1 MKGGFAMNL
10 SGKVALVTGS
20 GRNIGKATLLEL
32 ARHGCDVTVNAARNQ
47 QEVEA
52 VARQAVQLGVRAMP
66 VIADVG
72 NEEDV
77 NKMVDLVLSR
87 FGRIDILINNAGLRP
102 RRRLTEITTEEW
114 RRVLSV
120 NLEGPFYLSRAVVP
134 SMVSNGG
141 GRIIN
146 VGGLNAFRGKP
157 EWAHVCS
164 SKMGAVGLTRALAL
178 ELAPY
183 RILVNHIVPG
193 YIDTIRDTSE
203 DPLPDKAAIPLGRF
217 GMVEEIARTCAFLAS
232 DDAGFITGQVIHVN
246 GGALMI

>member
-1 MKGGFAMNL
+1 
-10 SGKVALVTGS
+10 
-20 GRNIGKATLLEL
+20 
-32 ARHGCDVTVNAARNQ
+32 
-47 QEVEA
+47 
-52 VARQAVQLGVRAMP
+52 
-66 VIADVG
+66 
-72 NEEDV
+72 
-77 NKMVDLVLSR
+77 
-87 FGRIDILINNAGLRP
+87 
-102 RRRLTEITTEEW
+102 
-114 RRVLSV
+114 
-120 NLEGPFYLSRAVVP
+120 
-134 SMVSNGG
+134 MVSNGG

-146 VGGLNAFRGKP
+146 IGGLNAFRGKP

-203 DPLPDKAAIPLGRF
+203 APLPDKAAIPLGRF
-217 GMVEEIARTCAFLAS
+217 GLVEEIAGTCAFLAS